1 MGRKWRFRELESDW
15 FKGGVDG
22 KVVNIRDFSSIK
34 LCMKSYKKNY
44 VWISTSFFFFFK
56 ER

>member
-34 LCMKSYKKNY
+34 LCMKSYKK
-44 VWISTSFFFFFK
+44 IMFELALQFFFF
-56 ER
+56 

>member
-22 KVVNIRDFSSIK
+22 KVVNVRDFSSIK